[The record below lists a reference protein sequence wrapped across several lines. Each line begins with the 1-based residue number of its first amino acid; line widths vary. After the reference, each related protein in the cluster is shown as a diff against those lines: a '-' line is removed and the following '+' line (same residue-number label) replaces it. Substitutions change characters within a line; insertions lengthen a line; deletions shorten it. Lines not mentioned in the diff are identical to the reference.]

1 MGVCRFAFLPVE
13 LCGAHYL
20 SIEQL
25 AALKYLPC
33 LLYRVEVR
41 PSLLLCLG
49 LPHTRLFGDPVK
61 WALDSVYRGFP
72 APRSMRQSSWDICT
86 RTER

>member
-25 AALKYLPC
+25 SALKYLPC

-41 PSLLLCLG
+41 LPGPCWGRAKCLMLENAALTSFRRHCLC
-49 LPHTRLFGDPVK
+49 P
-61 WALDSVYRGFP
+61 
-72 APRSMRQSSWDICT
+72 
-86 RTER
+86 